1 MINATDLKNG
11 KTFSLD
17 GKPYRVVKYAHQK
30 IARGG
35 GAVKLSLRNLEN
47 GNLEEKTINSS
58 ASVKEID
65 ITKKPLQFLY
75 EDEGNAVFMNEKSY
89 EQVEIPKVII
99 KDNLPFIKEGDSVN
113 VLFWEERPLSVDIP
127 PKVKMQVTETMPG
140 VKGNSATNIY
150 KPAKLEND
158 LSVKVPLFI
167 KTGDSIV
174 VDTRTGEYVE
184 RAKETR
190 ELGDD

>member
-11 KTFSLD
+11 TTFTMD

-35 GAVKLSLRNLEN
+35 GNVKLSLRNLEN
-47 GNLEEKTINSS
+47 GNLEEKTLNSS
-58 ASVKEID
+58 VKVDD
-65 ITKKPLQFLY
+65 INTTKKPLQYLY
-75 EDEGNAVFMNEKSY
+75 QDEGSAVFMDERSY
-89 EQVEIPKVII
+89 EQVEVSKKII
-99 KDNLPFIKEGDSVN
+99 KDDLPFIKEGDNVN

-127 PKVKMQVTETMPG
+127 PKVRLKVFETAPG

-158 LSVKVPLFI
+158 VSVKVPLFI
-167 KTGDSIV
+167 ETGDSVI

-184 RAKETR
+184 RAK
-190 ELGDD
+190 